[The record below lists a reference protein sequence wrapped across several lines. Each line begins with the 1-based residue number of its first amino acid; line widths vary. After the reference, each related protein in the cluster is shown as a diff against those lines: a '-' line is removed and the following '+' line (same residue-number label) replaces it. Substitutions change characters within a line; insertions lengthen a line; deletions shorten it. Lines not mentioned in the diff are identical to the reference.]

1 MTSISFSPRRP
12 LSQILTVSRRPWMP
26 LMAIVLMVA
35 FAQGCAS
42 VPKRNPVPEQLS
54 ENAVIPGIPRARNW
68 GDEAPPDIHIWM
80 AKSKEELQAEYP
92 GLFGKVHNYL
102 AISGGGANGA
112 FGAGLLKGWAEAGTR
127 PEFDMVTGIS
137 TGALTA
143 PFAFLGP
150 EYDDVI
156 EHIYTSY
163 ATKDLVKKRKVINAV
178 TSDALGNT
186 EKLADLIAEYM
197 DDDLM
202 RALAEEHRKGRNL
215 VIGTT
220 NLDVERPVAWNVARI
235 AASGEPFAY
244 DLVRQVILASASIPV
259 AFPPVAI
266 EVEVDGRQYDELHV
280 DGGTAS
286 QVFLYPAGIP
296 WDEVLEKLE
305 VPGTPNVFVIRN
317 SRLDPKST
325 AVNRKLFPIASR
337 TIDSLIRTQGIGDLY
352 RIFALTKRDGLEFHL
367 AYIPKDFDEMPTEV
381 FDPVYMRK
389 LFDLGYEM
397 ARSGYEWQKTPPDF

>member
-1 MTSISFSPRRP
+1 MIQLNNLIANRQSWTP
-12 LSQILTVSRRPWMP
+12 LLTV
-26 LMAIVLMVA
+26 VLLA
-35 FAQGCAS
+35 TFLQGCVS
-42 VPKRNPVPEQLS
+42 IPKRNPVPDKLS
-54 ENAVIPGIPRARNW
+54 EDAVIPGIQRARNW
-68 GDEAPPDIHIWM
+68 GDEKPAYTDTWM

-92 GLFGKVHNYL
+92 EQFGGAHNYL

-112 FGAGLLKGWAEAGTR
+112 FGAGLLKGWAESGTR
-127 PEFDMVTGIS
+127 PEFDIVTGVS

-150 EYDDVI
+150 EYDNVI

-163 ATKDLVKKRKVINAV
+163 STKDLVKKRRPITAV

-202 RALAEEHRKGRNL
+202 KALADEHRKGRNL

-220 NLDVERPVAWNVARI
+220 NLDVERPVMWNVARI

-244 DLVRQVILASASIPV
+244 DLVRQIILASASIPV
-259 AFPPVAI
+259 AFPPVVI
-266 EVEVDGRQYDELHV
+266 EVEVDGRQYDEMHV

-296 WDEVLEKLE
+296 WDKVLEKLE

-317 SRLDPKST
+317 SRLDPKAA
-325 AVNRKLFPIASR
+325 AVNRKLFPIANR

-367 AYIPKDFDEMPTEV
+367 AYIPKEFDAIPTEV

-397 ARSGYEWQKTPPDF
+397 AKSGFEWHKAPPDF